1 MKNSWTIHEV
11 TRACGV
17 TRDELN
23 QWISRGVFRPS
34 EPTRRGTWRRF
45 DCCDLACLSTMAAL
59 RRMDLSVSAAGR
71 IAADLRA
78 ALTRMDK
85 IREPQGLFI
94 IATDPWDAEA
104 REPARLT
111 HRAELTTE
119 MLTAAAAVMVDV
131 AKVYRDARAAISGR
145 PARNRADVAC
155 VRPTGATTK
164 DAAP

>member
-45 DCCDLACLSTMAAL
+45 DWRDLACLSTMAAL

-71 IAADLRA
+71 IVADLRD
-78 ALTRMDK
+78 ALAQMDE
-85 IREPQGLFI
+85 IGERQGLFI
-94 IATDPWDAEA
+94 IATGHTRADETAQ
-104 REPARLT
+104 LVLG
-111 HRAELTTE
+111 AELPTE
-119 MLTAAAAVMVDV
+119 MSAAESAIVVDV
-131 AKVYRDARAAISGR
+131 ASVYRGALAAISER
-145 PARNRADVAC
+145 QDKLL
-155 VRPTGATTK
+155 TM
-164 DAAP
+164 DEEMQ